1 MRAVTNPHALVRLQW
16 IPPSE
21 GGREPPPVPQ
31 YAATAVFE
39 LGGEA
44 EVVPDWPASGE
55 HYSVLLD
62 FEADDRAKAEFLA
75 IDQVSELLVEGAAF
89 LVMEGARAVARA
101 EVVETFVDRGGEGG

>member
-1 MRAVTNPHALVRLQW
+1 MRAVVNPHALVRLHW
-16 IPPSE
+16 IPPTE
-21 GGREPPPVPQ
+21 GGREPPPVQQ

-62 FEADDRAKAEFLA
+62 FEAGDTAKAEFLA
-75 IDQVSELLVEGAAF
+75 IDQVSDLLFQGAVF

-101 EVVETFVDRGGEGG
+101 EVVEVFVD